1 MEFDLTKKIKEL
13 EKTYTKESVG
23 KFLDEYINNVRYQG
37 ENSFNAFLKNTKV
50 LVKKAGYVSEN
61 GTPYYPIGHDTFE
74 NLEKDGINLSDEE
87 KLEFE
92 ILMAYLIV
100 EKGIEPQA
108 VRELN
113 HKKAK
118 VKNIP
123 FMEAWRKTKALQK
136 PEVKARLNEI
146 YKYYKLEEETL
157 WAKQNYIMSE
167 RKKAIR

>member
-1 MEFDLTKKIKEL
+1 MDDFDLAKSMNEL
-13 EKTYTKESVG
+13 SKTYTKRSVDRFIDDYMANA
-23 KFLDEYINNVRYQG
+23 KVKSQKSWETFVNN
-37 ENSFNAFLKNTKV
+37 SKILI
-50 LVKKAGYVSEN
+50 KKGGYVSEN
-61 GTPYYPIGHDTFE
+61 GTPYYPIGYNTFG
-74 NLEKDGINLSDEE
+74 NLEKDGIKLSDEE

-100 EKGIEPQA
+100 EKGIEPED

-146 YKYYKLEEETL
+146 YKFYKLEEETL
-157 WAKQNYIMSE
+157 WTLI
-167 RKKAIR
+167 

>member
-1 MEFDLTKKIKEL
+1 MEFNLSEKIKEL
-13 EKTYTKESVG
+13 EKTYTKKSVG
-23 KFLDEYINNVRYQG
+23 MFIDEYMQNAKYQG
-37 ENSFNAFLKNTKV
+37 ENSFNAFLNKTKV
-50 LVKKAGYVSEN
+50 LVKKAGYVSES
-61 GTPYYPIGHDTFE
+61 GTPYYPIGYNTFE
-74 NLEKDGINLSDEE
+74 NLEKDGIKLSDEE

-100 EKGIEPQA
+100 EKGIEPED

-146 YKYYKLEEETL
+146 YKYYKLEGETL
-157 WAKQNYIMSE
+157 
-167 RKKAIR
+167 

>member
-1 MEFDLTKKIKEL
+1 MDDFDLAKSMNEL
-13 EKTYTKESVG
+13 SKTYTKRSVDRFIDDYMANAKVKSQKSWG
-23 KFLDEYINNVRYQG
+23 TFVNN
-37 ENSFNAFLKNTKV
+37 SKILI
-50 LVKKAGYVSEN
+50 KKGGYVSEN
-61 GTPYYPIGHDTFE
+61 GTPYYPIGYNTFE
-74 NLEKDGINLSDEE
+74 NLEKDGIKLSDEE

-100 EKGIEPQA
+100 EKGIEPED

-157 WAKQNYIMSE
+157 
-167 RKKAIR
+167 

>member
-1 MEFDLTKKIKEL
+1 MEFNLSEKIKEL
-13 EKTYTKESVG
+13 EKTYTKKSVG
-23 KFLDEYINNVRYQG
+23 MFIDEYMQNAKYQG
-37 ENSFNAFLKNTKV
+37 ENSFNAFLNKTKV

-61 GTPYYPIGHDTFE
+61 GTPYYPIGYNTFE
-74 NLEKDGINLSDEE
+74 NLEKDGIKLSDEE

-100 EKGIEPQA
+100 EKRIEPED

-157 WAKQNYIMSE
+157 
-167 RKKAIR
+167 